1 MPRPATPRPVSRRCN
16 QPETWRAYCL
26 GVMLELSER
35 SGACA
40 PCPRPVS
47 RGTALLAELRS
58 LRSQVER
65 GATEM
70 LANWESRI
78 ERPGFYDRALNL
90 AQYIVL
96 RRIDL
101 RPLQDELTLLGL
113 SSLGRAEGRVMA
125 NLDAVIAA
133 LAAIVG
139 DPEPGLFPDTGAMR
153 QGPDAIRAN
162 ADRALGPCFGQRS
175 VRLMVTLPVEVAD
188 DESLAL
194 SLVENGADL
203 VRVNCAHDGPKQWQ
217 AMIANVRQA
226 AESVGRPVRILMDLA
241 GPKCRTG
248 AVAAN
253 KGHKRLRV
261 GDKYLLVREE
271 CVTRANWPVQ
281 VGCTLPSVFDNLRP
295 GAPVWVDEGRLGGV
309 VRAMLAEGAVVEV
322 LNAPPRGFKLK
333 PDKGLNFPDT
343 DLGVPP
349 LTDKDLGD
357 LDFAAANADLV
368 GYSFVQEAGDIERL
382 QGELAARVGER
393 RAAAIGIVAKIETPR
408 AVRNL
413 PEIIVQGAGRQP
425 FAVMIARG
433 DLGVE
438 IGFARL
444 AEIQE
449 EILWLCEAAHVPV
462 IWATGVLN
470 GLIKDGQPNR
480 GEMTD
485 AAMSARAE
493 CVMLNKGPHVVEALR
508 CLDELFVRMAEH
520 QRKKSPRLRA
530 LKSW

>member
-1 MPRPATPRPVSRRCN
+1 MPPAQPSSR
-16 QPETWRAYCL
+16 
-26 GVMLELSER
+26 
-35 SGACA
+35 A
-40 PCPRPVS
+40 P
-47 RGTALLAELRS
+47 ALLAELRA
-58 LRSQVER
+58 LRRDVEH
-65 GATEM
+65 GAAEI

-78 ERPGFYDRALNL
+78 ERPGFQEPAHNL

-96 RRIDL
+96 RRMDL
-101 RPLQDELTLLGL
+101 RPLQDELRLFGL
-113 SSLGRAEGRVMA
+113 STLGRVEGRVMA

-133 LAAIVG
+133 LAAIAG
-139 DPEPGLFPDTGAMR
+139 DPEPCPFPDAAIMR
-153 QGPDAIRAN
+153 HGPEAIRAG
-162 ADRALGPCFGQRS
+162 ADRALGPCLGPRT
-175 VRLMVTLPVEVAD
+175 VRLMVTLPAEVGE
-188 DESLAL
+188 DEGLAL

-203 VRVNCAHDGPKQWQ
+203 VRINCAHDGPKQWQ

-226 AESVGRPVRILMDLA
+226 ARSIGRPVRVLMDLG

-248 AVAAN
+248 VVIAA
-253 KGHKRLRV
+253 KGHKRLCS
-261 GDKYLLVREE
+261 GDSFLLLRPDVEVR
-271 CVTRANWPVQ
+271 TDWPVQ
-281 VGCTLPSVFDNLRP
+281 AGCTLASVFDNLRP

-309 VRAMLAEGAVVEV
+309 VRTLLPEGAVVDV
-322 LNAPPRGFKLK
+322 RSAPPRGLKLK
-333 PDKGLNFPDT
+333 ADKGLNFPDT

-349 LTDKDLGD
+349 LTDKDLAD
-357 LDFAAANADLV
+357 LDFVAANADLV

-382 QGELAARVGER
+382 QAELALRAGER

-425 FAVMIARG
+425 FAIMIARG

-438 IGFARL
+438 IGFGRL

-493 CVMLNKGPHVVEALR
+493 CVMLNKGPHVVAALR

-520 QRKKSPRLRA
+520 QQKKSPRLRA